1 MNSKNYTLSGLIFVF
16 IIAALFISCSN
27 DEQINISSLDSKN
40 ILQEYANIHNSGL
53 DYIKNDVQKT
63 YKNIC
68 TPKQL
73 DEVLDKYV
81 ISICEKDSAQKIMQE
96 IAPVKKLLFN
106 GHIPSLTKTRSNIS
120 TDVAKTAANECMEKI
135 KNHLSCFKDDE
146 IFDNSDLLEDLHI
159 IIIETYNTY
168 ASKCSTEQEKQTL
181 TQVLGV
187 LYGSIEYWTNS
198 KNVESW
204 IKIENDVNKSSEN
217 VYNST
222 KSPKREEK
230 KEEKKEATVEKKEDD
245 NKLSKAEYVT
255 VVAAADTAGAFLGAA
270 VASGPAAV
278 AASAAA
284 GLYFDIK

>member
-1 MNSKNYTLSGLIFVF
+1 MYG
-16 IIAALFISCSN
+16 
-27 DEQINISSLDSKN
+27 
-40 ILQEYANIHNSGL
+40 
-53 DYIKNDVQKT
+53 
-63 YKNIC
+63 
-68 TPKQL
+68 
-73 DEVLDKYV
+73 
-81 ISICEKDSAQKIMQE
+81 
-96 IAPVKKLLFN
+96 
-106 GHIPSLTKTRSNIS
+106 
-120 TDVAKTAANECMEKI
+120 KI

-230 KEEKKEATVEKKEDD
+230 KRRKRSNSRKKEDD

-284 GLYFDIK
+284 GLYFDVK